1 MRVPPPVVA
10 DQDDGVGVREV
21 VALLLGCECDLG
33 APIHD
38 APAYPGRLFFS
49 TRRADMRRG
58 MRREVYRG
66 RIVDLGIERVTLPN
80 GTEVDL
86 EVIRHKG
93 ASAVAAVDDA
103 GRVTLIRQFRHAAGG
118 VLLGAPPAP
127 PPPPPP

>member
-1 MRVPPPVVA
+1 MGVAAPVVA
-10 DQDDGVGVREV
+10 DQDEGVSVRDV
-21 VALLLGCECDLG
+21 VALLPGWECDLG

-38 APAYPGRLFFS
+38 GPAYPGRLFFS
-49 TRRADMRRG
+49 TCRADMRCA

-80 GTEVDL
+80 GTEVEL

-103 GRVTLIRQFRHAAGG
+103 GRVTLIRQFRHSAGG
-118 VLLGAPPAP
+118 YIWELPAGVLD
-127 PPPPPP
+127 

>member
-1 MRVPPPVVA
+1 MGVPARVVA
-10 DQDDGVGVREV
+10 DGDDGVGVREV

-38 APAYPGRLFFS
+38 GPAYPGRLFFS
-49 TRRADMRRG
+49 TCRADMRRG

-80 GTEVDL
+80 GTEVEL

-103 GRVTLIRQFRHAAGG
+103 GRGTLIRQCRHAAGG
-118 VLLGAPPAP
+118 GDPAAPARAVRH
-127 PPPPPP
+127 